1 MRLKSII
8 TVIALIL
15 IMFMSA
21 IESSIISLALPTIKQ
36 DLNAG
41 NLISLIFTAYFIA
54 LVIANPIVGELLS
67 RFKIIYV
74 AIAGLLLFSIG
85 SFMCGLSTNFT
96 MLIISRVIQGF
107 GSGVLMSLSQI
118 VPKLAFEIPLRY
130 KIMGIVGSVWG
141 ISSIIGPLLG
151 GGILEFATWHWLFY
165 INIPIAIIAIILVIW
180 TFHFPEEE
188 TVAKS
193 KFDTKGLT
201 LFYVFIGLIMFA
213 LLNQQLLLLNFLSFI
228 LAIVVAMCLFKVE
241 KHVSSPFLPV
251 VEFNRSITLVFITD
265 LLTAICLMGF
275 NLYIP
280 VYLQE
285 QLGLSP
291 LQSGL
296 VIFPLSVAWITL
308 NFNLHLSVAWITL
321 NFNLHRIEAKLSRKV
336 IYLLSFTLLLVSS
349 IIISFGIK
357 LPVLIAFVLIL
368 AGLSFGYIYTKDS
381 VIVQEETSP
390 LQMKK
395 MMSFYGLTK
404 NLGASIGSTIM
415 GYLYA
420 IQSGIFGPNLHNVLS
435 AVAVISIGL
444 IVLWVV
450 FFKEQSSQSKE

>member
-241 KHVSSPFLPV
+241 KYVSSPFLPV

-296 VIFPLSVAWITL
+296 VIFP
-308 NFNLHLSVAWITL
+308 LSVAWITL

>member
-67 RFKIIYV
+67 GFKIIYV

-296 VIFPLSVAWITL
+296 VIFPLSL
-308 NFNLHLSVAWITL
+308 AWITL

>member
-8 TVIALIL
+8 IVIALIL

-74 AIAGLLLFSIG
+74 AIAGLLLFSVG

-308 NFNLHLSVAWITL
+308 NFNLH
-321 NFNLHRIEAKLSRKV
+321 RIEAKLSRKV

>member
-1 MRLKSII
+1 MRLKSIV

-15 IMFMSA
+15 IMFMAA

-54 LVIANPIVGELLS
+54 LVIANPIVGELLT
-67 RFKIIYV
+67 RFKIIYI
-74 AIAGLLLFSIG
+74 AIAGLTLFTVG
-85 SFMCGLSTNFT
+85 SLMSGLSTHFS

-107 GSGVLMSLSQI
+107 GSGVMMSLSQI

-130 KIMGIVGSVWG
+130 KIMGVVGSVWG

-165 INIPIAIIAIILVIW
+165 INIPIAIIAIILVVW
-180 TFHFPEEE
+180 TFHFPEEK

-193 KFDTKGLT
+193 KFDTKGIT
-201 LFYVFIGLIMFA
+201 LFYIFIGLIMFA
-213 LLNQQLLLLNFLSFI
+213 LLNQQHLYLNIIGFV
-228 LAIVVAMCLFKVE
+228 LAILVALRLFNVE
-241 KHVSSPFLPV
+241 KKVSSPFLPV
-251 VEFNRSITLVFITD
+251 AEFNRMITLVFITD
-265 LLTAICLMGF
+265 LLTAVCLMGF

-308 NFNLHLSVAWITL
+308 NFNLH
-321 NFNLHRIEAKLSRKV
+321 HIEAKLSRKV
-336 IYLLSFTLLLVSS
+336 IYLSSFTLLLLLSS
-349 IIISFGIK
+349 IIIAFGIK
-357 LPVLIAFVLIL
+357 LPILIACVLIL
-368 AGLSFGYIYTKDS
+368 SGLSFGYIYTKDS

-390 LQMKK
+390 IQMKK

-420 IQSGIFGPNLHNVLS
+420 LKSGLFGANLHNILGVVSL
-435 AVAVISIGL
+435 ISVGL
-444 IVLWVV
+444 IVVWLI
-450 FFKEQSSQSKE
+450 FYREAASQTKE

>member
-228 LAIVVAMCLFKVE
+228 LAIVVAMCLFKVD

-296 VIFPLSVAWITL
+296 VIFP
-308 NFNLHLSVAWITL
+308 LSVAWITL

>member
-74 AIAGLLLFSIG
+74 AITGLLLFSIG

-308 NFNLHLSVAWITL
+308 NFNLH
-321 NFNLHRIEAKLSRKV
+321 RIEAKLSRKV

-435 AVAVISIGL
+435 AVAVISIGV

>member
-15 IMFMSA
+15 FMFMSA

-165 INIPIAIIAIILVIW
+165 INIPIAIIVIILVIW

-296 VIFPLSVAWITL
+296 VIFP
-308 NFNLHLSVAWITL
+308 LSVAWITL

>member
-41 NLISLIFTAYFIA
+41 NLISLIFTAYFIT

-96 MLIISRVIQGF
+96 MLIISRLIQGF

-308 NFNLHLSVAWITL
+308 NFNLH
-321 NFNLHRIEAKLSRKV
+321 RIEAKLSRKV

>member
-308 NFNLHLSVAWITL
+308 NFNLH
-321 NFNLHRIEAKLSRKV
+321 RIEAKLSRKV

-368 AGLSFGYIYTKDS
+368 AGLSFGYIYTKGS

>member
-1 MRLKSII
+1 MRLKSIV

-15 IMFMSA
+15 IMFMAA

-54 LVIANPIVGELLS
+54 LVIANPIVGELLT
-67 RFKIIYV
+67 RFKIIYI
-74 AIAGLLLFSIG
+74 AIAGLTLFTVG
-85 SFMCGLSTNFT
+85 SLMSGLSTHFS
-96 MLIISRVIQGF
+96 MLVISRVIQGF
-107 GSGVLMSLSQI
+107 GSGVMMSLSQI

-165 INIPIAIIAIILVIW
+165 INIPIAIIAIILVVW

-193 KFDTKGLT
+193 KFDTKGIT
-201 LFYVFIGLIMFA
+201 LFYIFIGLIMFA
-213 LLNQQLLLLNFLSFI
+213 LLNQQHLYLNIIGFV
-228 LAIVVAMCLFKVE
+228 LAILVALRLFNVE
-241 KHVSSPFLPV
+241 KKVSSPFLPV
-251 VEFNRSITLVFITD
+251 AEFNRMITLVFITD
-265 LLTAICLMGF
+265 LLTTVCLMGF

-308 NFNLHLSVAWITL
+308 NFNLH
-321 NFNLHRIEAKLSRKV
+321 HIEAKLSRKV
-336 IYLLSFTLLLVSS
+336 IYLSSFTLLLLSS
-349 IIISFGIK
+349 IIIAFGIK
-357 LPVLIAFVLIL
+357 LPILIACVLIL
-368 AGLSFGYIYTKDS
+368 SGLSFGYIYTKDS

-390 LQMKK
+390 IQMKK

-420 IQSGIFGPNLHNVLS
+420 LKSGLFGANLHNILGVVSL
-435 AVAVISIGL
+435 ISVGL
-444 IVLWVV
+444 IVVWLI
-450 FFKEQSSQSKE
+450 FYREAASQTKE

>member
-1 MRLKSII
+1 MRLKSIV

-15 IMFMSA
+15 IMFMAA

-54 LVIANPIVGELLS
+54 LVIANPIVGELLT
-67 RFKIIYV
+67 RFKIIYI
-74 AIAGLLLFSIG
+74 AIAGLTLFTVG
-85 SFMCGLSTNFT
+85 SLMSGLSTHFS
-96 MLIISRVIQGF
+96 MLVISRVIQGF
-107 GSGVLMSLSQI
+107 GSGVMMSLSQI

-165 INIPIAIIAIILVIW
+165 INIPIAIIAIILVVW

-193 KFDTKGLT
+193 KFDTKGIT
-201 LFYVFIGLIMFA
+201 LFYIFIGLIMFA
-213 LLNQQLLLLNFLSFI
+213 LLNQQHLYLNIIGFV
-228 LAIVVAMCLFKVE
+228 LAILVALRLFNVE
-241 KHVSSPFLPV
+241 KKVSSPFLPV
-251 VEFNRSITLVFITD
+251 AEFNRMIILVFITD
-265 LLTAICLMGF
+265 LLTAVCLMGF

-308 NFNLHLSVAWITL
+308 NFNLH
-321 NFNLHRIEAKLSRKV
+321 HIEAKLSRKV
-336 IYLLSFTLLLVSS
+336 IYLSSFTLLLSS
-349 IIISFGIK
+349 IIIAFGIK
-357 LPVLIAFVLIL
+357 LPILIACVLIL
-368 AGLSFGYIYTKDS
+368 SGLSFGYIYTKDS

-390 LQMKK
+390 IQMKK

-420 IQSGIFGPNLHNVLS
+420 LKSGLFGANLHNILGVVSL
-435 AVAVISIGL
+435 ISVGL
-444 IVLWVV
+444 IVVWLI
-450 FFKEQSSQSKE
+450 FYREAASQTKE

>member
-213 LLNQQLLLLNFLSFI
+213 LLNQQLLLLNFLSFT
-228 LAIVVAMCLFKVE
+228 LAIVVAIRLFKVE

-308 NFNLHLSVAWITL
+308 NFNLH
-321 NFNLHRIEAKLSRKV
+321 RIEAKLSRKV

-357 LPVLIAFVLIL
+357 LPLLIAFVLIL

-450 FFKEQSSQSKE
+450 FFKEQSFQSKE

>member
-1 MRLKSII
+1 MRLKSIV

-15 IMFMSA
+15 IMFMAA

-54 LVIANPIVGELLS
+54 LVIANPIAGELLT
-67 RFKIIYV
+67 RFKIIYI
-74 AIAGLLLFSIG
+74 AIAGLTLFTVG
-85 SFMCGLSTNFT
+85 SLMSGLSTHFS

-107 GSGVLMSLSQI
+107 GSGVMMSLSQI

-165 INIPIAIIAIILVIW
+165 INIPIAIIAIILVVW
-180 TFHFPEEE
+180 TFHFPEEK

-193 KFDTKGLT
+193 KFDTKGIT
-201 LFYVFIGLIMFA
+201 LFYIFIGLIMFA
-213 LLNQQLLLLNFLSFI
+213 LLNQQHLYLNIIGFV
-228 LAIVVAMCLFKVE
+228 LAILVALRLFNVE
-241 KHVSSPFLPV
+241 KKVSSPFLPV
-251 VEFNRSITLVFITD
+251 AEFNRMITLVFITD
-265 LLTAICLMGF
+265 LLTAVCLMGF

-308 NFNLHLSVAWITL
+308 NFNLH
-321 NFNLHRIEAKLSRKV
+321 HIEAKLSRKV
-336 IYLLSFTLLLVSS
+336 IYLSSFTLLLLSS
-349 IIISFGIK
+349 IIIAFGIK
-357 LPVLIAFVLIL
+357 LPILIACVLIL
-368 AGLSFGYIYTKDS
+368 SGLSFGYIYTKDS

-390 LQMKK
+390 IQMKK

-420 IQSGIFGPNLHNVLS
+420 LKSGLFGANLHNILGVVSL
-435 AVAVISIGL
+435 ISVGL
-444 IVLWVV
+444 IVVWLI
-450 FFKEQSSQSKE
+450 FYREAASQTKE

>member
-308 NFNLHLSVAWITL
+308 NFNLH
-321 NFNLHRIEAKLSRKV
+321 RIEAKLSRKV

-381 VIVQEETSP
+381 VIVQEEISP

-450 FFKEQSSQSKE
+450 FF

>member
-21 IESSIISLALPTIKQ
+21 IESSIISLELPTIKQ

-296 VIFPLSVAWITL
+296 VIFPLSL
-308 NFNLHLSVAWITL
+308 AWITL

>member
-67 RFKIIYV
+67 RFKIIYM

-85 SFMCGLSTNFT
+85 SLMCGLSTNFT

-228 LAIVVAMCLFKVE
+228 LAIVVAIRLFKVE

-308 NFNLHLSVAWITL
+308 NFNLH
-321 NFNLHRIEAKLSRKV
+321 RIEAKLSRKV

-357 LPVLIAFVLIL
+357 LPLLIAFVLIL

-420 IQSGIFGPNLHNVLS
+420 IQSAIFGPNLHNVLS
-435 AVAVISIGL
+435 AVAVISTGL

-450 FFKEQSSQSKE
+450 FFKEQLSQSKE

>member
-241 KHVSSPFLPV
+241 KHVSSPFSPV

-296 VIFPLSVAWITL
+296 VIFP
-308 NFNLHLSVAWITL
+308 LSVAWITL

-381 VIVQEETSP
+381 VIVQEETSL

>member
-296 VIFPLSVAWITL
+296 VIFPLSL
-308 NFNLHLSVAWITL
+308 AWITL

-450 FFKEQSSQSKE
+450 FFKEQSPQSKE

>member
-1 MRLKSII
+1 MRLKSIV

-15 IMFMSA
+15 IMFMAA

-54 LVIANPIVGELLS
+54 LVIANPIVGELLT
-67 RFKIIYV
+67 RFKIIYI
-74 AIAGLLLFSIG
+74 AIAGLTLFTVG
-85 SFMCGLSTNFT
+85 SLMSGLSIHFS

-107 GSGVLMSLSQI
+107 GSGVMMSLSQI

-165 INIPIAIIAIILVIW
+165 INIPIAIIVIILVVW

-193 KFDTKGLT
+193 KFDTKGIT
-201 LFYVFIGLIMFA
+201 LFYIFIGLIMFA
-213 LLNQQLLLLNFLSFI
+213 LLNQQHLYLNIIGFV
-228 LAIVVAMCLFKVE
+228 LAILVALRLFNVE
-241 KHVSSPFLPV
+241 KKVSSPFLPIA
-251 VEFNRSITLVFITD
+251 EFNRMITLVFITD
-265 LLTAICLMGF
+265 LLTAVCLMGF

-308 NFNLHLSVAWITL
+308 NFNLH
-321 NFNLHRIEAKLSRKV
+321 HIEAKLSRKV
-336 IYLLSFTLLLVSS
+336 IYLSSFTLLLLSS
-349 IIISFGIK
+349 IIIAFGIK
-357 LPVLIAFVLIL
+357 LPILIACVLIL
-368 AGLSFGYIYTKDS
+368 SGLSFGYIYTKDS

-390 LQMKK
+390 IQMKK

-420 IQSGIFGPNLHNVLS
+420 LKSGLFGANLHNILG
-435 AVAVISIGL
+435 AVSLISVGL
-444 IVLWVV
+444 IVVWLI
-450 FFKEQSSQSKE
+450 FYREAASQTKE

>member
-1 MRLKSII
+1 MRLKSIV

-15 IMFMSA
+15 IMFMAA

-54 LVIANPIVGELLS
+54 LVIANPIVGELLT
-67 RFKIIYV
+67 RFKIIYI
-74 AIAGLLLFSIG
+74 AIAGLTLFTVG
-85 SFMCGLSTNFT
+85 SLMSGLSTHFS
-96 MLIISRVIQGF
+96 MLVISRVIQGF
-107 GSGVLMSLSQI
+107 GSGVMMSLSQI
-118 VPKLAFEIPLRY
+118 VPKLASEIPLRY

-165 INIPIAIIAIILVIW
+165 INIPIAIIAIILVVW

-193 KFDTKGLT
+193 KFDTKGIT
-201 LFYVFIGLIMFA
+201 LFYIFIGLIMFA
-213 LLNQQLLLLNFLSFI
+213 LLNQQHLYLNIIGFV
-228 LAIVVAMCLFKVE
+228 LAILVALRLFNVE
-241 KHVSSPFLPV
+241 KKVSSPFLPV
-251 VEFNRSITLVFITD
+251 AEFNRMITLVFITD
-265 LLTAICLMGF
+265 LLTAVCLMGF

-308 NFNLHLSVAWITL
+308 NFNLH
-321 NFNLHRIEAKLSRKV
+321 HIEAKLSRKV
-336 IYLLSFTLLLVSS
+336 IYLSSFTLLLLSS
-349 IIISFGIK
+349 IIIAFGIK
-357 LPVLIAFVLIL
+357 LPILIACVLIL
-368 AGLSFGYIYTKDS
+368 SGLSFGYIYTKDS

-390 LQMKK
+390 IQMKK

-420 IQSGIFGPNLHNVLS
+420 LKSGLFGANLHNILGVVSL
-435 AVAVISIGL
+435 ISVGL
-444 IVLWVV
+444 IVVWLI
-450 FFKEQSSQSKE
+450 FYREAASQTKE

>member
-1 MRLKSII
+1 MRLKSIV

-15 IMFMSA
+15 IMFMAA

-54 LVIANPIVGELLS
+54 LVIANPIVGELLT
-67 RFKIIYV
+67 RFKIIYI
-74 AIAGLLLFSIG
+74 AIAGLTLFTVG
-85 SFMCGLSTNFT
+85 SLMSGLSTHFS
-96 MLIISRVIQGF
+96 MLVISRVIQGF
-107 GSGVLMSLSQI
+107 GSGVMMSLSQI

-165 INIPIAIIAIILVIW
+165 INIPIAIIAIILFVW

-193 KFDTKGLT
+193 KFDTKGIT
-201 LFYVFIGLIMFA
+201 LFYIFIGLIMFA
-213 LLNQQLLLLNFLSFI
+213 LLNQQHLYLNIIGFV
-228 LAIVVAMCLFKVE
+228 LAILVALRLFNVE
-241 KHVSSPFLPV
+241 KKVSSPFLPV
-251 VEFNRSITLVFITD
+251 AEFNRMITLVFITD
-265 LLTAICLMGF
+265 LLTAVCLMGF

-308 NFNLHLSVAWITL
+308 NFNLH
-321 NFNLHRIEAKLSRKV
+321 HIEAKLSRKV
-336 IYLLSFTLLLVSS
+336 IYLSSFTLLLLSS
-349 IIISFGIK
+349 IIIAFGIK
-357 LPVLIAFVLIL
+357 LPILIACVLIL
-368 AGLSFGYIYTKDS
+368 SGLSFGYIYTKDS

-390 LQMKK
+390 IQMKK

-420 IQSGIFGPNLHNVLS
+420 LKSGLFGANLHNILGVVSL
-435 AVAVISIGL
+435 ISVGL
-444 IVLWVV
+444 IVVWLI
-450 FFKEQSSQSKE
+450 FYREAASQTKE

>member
-275 NLYIP
+275 NLYIS

-296 VIFPLSVAWITL
+296 VIFP
-308 NFNLHLSVAWITL
+308 LSVAWITL

-450 FFKEQSSQSKE
+450 FFKEQSSRSKEYNYD

>member
-85 SFMCGLSTNFT
+85 SLMCGLSTNFT

-228 LAIVVAMCLFKVE
+228 LAIVVAIRLFKVE

-308 NFNLHLSVAWITL
+308 NFNLH
-321 NFNLHRIEAKLSRKV
+321 RIEAKLSRKV

-357 LPVLIAFVLIL
+357 LPLLIAFVLIL

-420 IQSGIFGPNLHNVLS
+420 IQSAIFGLNLHNVLS
-435 AVAVISIGL
+435 AVAVISTGL

-450 FFKEQSSQSKE
+450 FFKEQLSQSKE

>member
-280 VYLQE
+280 VYLLE

-296 VIFPLSVAWITL
+296 VIFP
-308 NFNLHLSVAWITL
+308 LSVAWITL

>member
-1 MRLKSII
+1 MRLKSIV

-15 IMFMSA
+15 IMFMAA

-54 LVIANPIVGELLS
+54 LVIANPIVGELLT
-67 RFKIIYV
+67 RFKIIYI
-74 AIAGLLLFSIG
+74 AIAGLTLFTVG
-85 SFMCGLSTNFT
+85 SLMSGLSTHFS
-96 MLIISRVIQGF
+96 MLVISRVIQGF
-107 GSGVLMSLSQI
+107 GSGVMMSLSQI

-141 ISSIIGPLLG
+141 ISSIIGTLL

-165 INIPIAIIAIILVIW
+165 INIPIAIIAIILVVW

-193 KFDTKGLT
+193 KFDTKGIT
-201 LFYVFIGLIMFA
+201 LFYIFIGLIMFA
-213 LLNQQLLLLNFLSFI
+213 LLNQQHLYLNIIGFV
-228 LAIVVAMCLFKVE
+228 LAILVALRLFNVE
-241 KHVSSPFLPV
+241 KKVSSPFLPV
-251 VEFNRSITLVFITD
+251 AEFNRMITLVFITD
-265 LLTAICLMGF
+265 LLTAVCLMGF

-308 NFNLHLSVAWITL
+308 NFNLH
-321 NFNLHRIEAKLSRKV
+321 HIEAKLSRKV
-336 IYLLSFTLLLVSS
+336 IYLSSFTLLLLLSS
-349 IIISFGIK
+349 IIIAFGIK
-357 LPVLIAFVLIL
+357 LPILIACVLIL
-368 AGLSFGYIYTKDS
+368 SGLSFGYIYTKDS

-390 LQMKK
+390 IQMKK

-420 IQSGIFGPNLHNVLS
+420 LKSGLFGANLHNILGVVSL
-435 AVAVISIGL
+435 ISVGL
-444 IVLWVV
+444 IVVWLI
-450 FFKEQSSQSKE
+450 FYREAASQTKE

>member
-1 MRLKSII
+1 MRLKSIV

-15 IMFMSA
+15 IMFMAA

-54 LVIANPIVGELLS
+54 LVIANPIVGELLT
-67 RFKIIYV
+67 RFKIIYI
-74 AIAGLLLFSIG
+74 AIAGLTLFTVG
-85 SFMCGLSTNFT
+85 SLMSGLITHFS
-96 MLIISRVIQGF
+96 MLVISRVIQGF
-107 GSGVLMSLSQI
+107 GSGVMMSLSQI

-165 INIPIAIIAIILVIW
+165 INIPIAIIAIILVVW

-193 KFDTKGLT
+193 KFDTKGIT
-201 LFYVFIGLIMFA
+201 LFYIFIGLIMFA
-213 LLNQQLLLLNFLSFI
+213 LLNQQHLYLNIIGFV
-228 LAIVVAMCLFKVE
+228 LAILVALRLFNVE
-241 KHVSSPFLPV
+241 KKVSSPFLPV
-251 VEFNRSITLVFITD
+251 AEFNRMITLVFITD
-265 LLTAICLMGF
+265 LLTAVCLMGF

-308 NFNLHLSVAWITL
+308 NFNLH
-321 NFNLHRIEAKLSRKV
+321 HIEAKLSRKV
-336 IYLLSFTLLLVSS
+336 IYLSSFTLLLLSS
-349 IIISFGIK
+349 IIIAFGIK
-357 LPVLIAFVLIL
+357 LPILIACVLIL
-368 AGLSFGYIYTKDS
+368 SGLSFGYIYTKDS

-390 LQMKK
+390 IQMKK

-420 IQSGIFGPNLHNVLS
+420 LKSGLFGANLHNILGVVSL
-435 AVAVISIGL
+435 ISVGL
-444 IVLWVV
+444 IVVWLI
-450 FFKEQSSQSKE
+450 FYREAASQTKE

>member
-151 GGILEFATWHWLFY
+151 GGILEFATWHWLFN

-308 NFNLHLSVAWITL
+308 NFNLH
-321 NFNLHRIEAKLSRKV
+321 RIEAKLSRKV

>member
-1 MRLKSII
+1 MRLKSIV

-15 IMFMSA
+15 IMFMAA

-54 LVIANPIVGELLS
+54 LVIANPIVGELLT
-67 RFKIIYV
+67 RFKIIYI
-74 AIAGLLLFSIG
+74 AIAGLTLFTVG
-85 SFMCGLSTNFT
+85 SLMSGLSTHFS
-96 MLIISRVIQGF
+96 MLVISRVIQGF
-107 GSGVLMSLSQI
+107 GSGVMMSLSQI

-165 INIPIAIIAIILVIW
+165 INIPIAIIATILVVW

-193 KFDTKGLT
+193 KFDTKGIT
-201 LFYVFIGLIMFA
+201 LFYIFIGLIMFA
-213 LLNQQLLLLNFLSFI
+213 LLNQQHLYLNIIGFV
-228 LAIVVAMCLFKVE
+228 LAILVALRLFNVE
-241 KHVSSPFLPV
+241 KKVSSPFLPV
-251 VEFNRSITLVFITD
+251 AEFNRMITLVFITD
-265 LLTAICLMGF
+265 LLTAVCLMGF

-308 NFNLHLSVAWITL
+308 NFNLH
-321 NFNLHRIEAKLSRKV
+321 HIEAKLSRKV
-336 IYLLSFTLLLVSS
+336 IYLSSFTLLLLSS
-349 IIISFGIK
+349 IIIAFGIK
-357 LPVLIAFVLIL
+357 LPILIACVLIL
-368 AGLSFGYIYTKDS
+368 SGLSFGYIYTKDS

-390 LQMKK
+390 IQMKK

-420 IQSGIFGPNLHNVLS
+420 LKSGLFGANLHNILGVVSL
-435 AVAVISIGL
+435 ISVGL
-444 IVLWVV
+444 IVVWLI
-450 FFKEQSSQSKE
+450 FYREAASQTKE

>member
-1 MRLKSII
+1 
-8 TVIALIL
+8 
-15 IMFMSA
+15 A

-54 LVIANPIVGELLS
+54 LVIANPIVGELLT
-67 RFKIIYV
+67 RFKIIYI
-74 AIAGLLLFSIG
+74 AIAGLTLFTVG
-85 SFMCGLSTNFT
+85 SLMSGLSTHFS

-107 GSGVLMSLSQI
+107 GSGVMMSLSQI

-151 GGILEFATWHWLFY
+151 GGILEFATWHWLFF
-165 INIPIAIIAIILVIW
+165 INIPIAIIAIILVVW
-180 TFHFPEEE
+180 TFHFSEEE

-193 KFDTKGLT
+193 KFDTKGIT
-201 LFYVFIGLIMFA
+201 LFYIFIGLIMFA
-213 LLNQQLLLLNFLSFI
+213 LLNQQHLYLNIIGFV
-228 LAIVVAMCLFKVE
+228 LAILIALRLFNVE
-241 KHVSSPFLPV
+241 KKVSSPFLPV
-251 VEFNRSITLVFITD
+251 AEFNRMITLVFITD
-265 LLTAICLMGF
+265 LLTAVCLMGF

-308 NFNLHLSVAWITL
+308 NFNLH
-321 NFNLHRIEAKLSRKV
+321 HIEAKLSRKV
-336 IYLLSFTLLLVSS
+336 IYLSSFTLLLLSS
-349 IIISFGIK
+349 IIIAFGIK
-357 LPVLIAFVLIL
+357 LPILIACVLIL
-368 AGLSFGYIYTKDS
+368 SGISFGYIYTKDS

-390 LQMKK
+390 IQMKK

-420 IQSGIFGPNLHNVLS
+420 LKSGLFGANLHNILGVVSL
-435 AVAVISIGL
+435 ISVGL
-444 IVLWVV
+444 IVVWLI
-450 FFKEQSSQSKE
+450 FYREAASQTNE

>member
-107 GSGVLMSLSQI
+107 GSSVLMSLSQI

-308 NFNLHLSVAWITL
+308 NFNLH
-321 NFNLHRIEAKLSRKV
+321 RIEAKLSRKV

>member
-308 NFNLHLSVAWITL
+308 NFT
-321 NFNLHRIEAKLSRKV
+321 LHRIEAKLSRKV

>member
-1 MRLKSII
+1 MRLKSIV

-15 IMFMSA
+15 IMFMAA

-54 LVIANPIVGELLS
+54 LVIANPIVGELLT
-67 RFKIIYV
+67 RFKIIYI
-74 AIAGLLLFSIG
+74 AIAGLTLFTVG
-85 SFMCGLSTNFT
+85 SLMSGLSTHFS
-96 MLIISRVIQGF
+96 MLVISRVIQGF
-107 GSGVLMSLSQI
+107 GSGVMMSLSQI

-165 INIPIAIIAIILVIW
+165 INIPIAIIAIILVVW

-193 KFDTKGLT
+193 KFDTKGIT
-201 LFYVFIGLIMFA
+201 LFYIFIGLIMFA
-213 LLNQQLLLLNFLSFI
+213 LLNQQHLYLNIIGFV
-228 LAIVVAMCLFKVE
+228 LAILVALRLFNVE
-241 KHVSSPFLPV
+241 KKVSSPFLPV
-251 VEFNRSITLVFITD
+251 AEFNRMITLVFITD
-265 LLTAICLMGF
+265 LLTAVCLMGF

-308 NFNLHLSVAWITL
+308 NFNLH
-321 NFNLHRIEAKLSRKV
+321 HIEAKLSRKV
-336 IYLLSFTLLLVSS
+336 IYLSSFTLLLLSS
-349 IIISFGIK
+349 IIIAFGIK
-357 LPVLIAFVLIL
+357 LPILIACVLIL
-368 AGLSFGYIYTKDS
+368 SGLSFGYIYTKDS

-390 LQMKK
+390 IQMKK

-420 IQSGIFGPNLHNVLS
+420 LKSGLFGANLHNILGVVSL
-435 AVAVISIGL
+435 ISVGL
-444 IVLWVV
+444 IVVGLI
-450 FFKEQSSQSKE
+450 FYREAASQTKE

>member
-1 MRLKSII
+1 M
-8 TVIALIL
+8 
-15 IMFMSA
+15 
-21 IESSIISLALPTIKQ
+21 
-36 DLNAG
+36 
-41 NLISLIFTAYFIA
+41 
-54 LVIANPIVGELLS
+54 GELLS

-296 VIFPLSVAWITL
+296 VIFPLSL
-308 NFNLHLSVAWITL
+308 AWITL

-368 AGLSFGYIYTKDS
+368 EGLSFGYIYTKDS

>member
-1 MRLKSII
+1 MRLKSIV

-15 IMFMSA
+15 IMFMAA

-54 LVIANPIVGELLS
+54 LVIANPIVGELLT
-67 RFKIIYV
+67 RFKIIYI
-74 AIAGLLLFSIG
+74 AIAGLTLFTVG
-85 SFMCGLSTNFT
+85 SLMSGLSTHFS

-107 GSGVLMSLSQI
+107 GSGVMMSLSQI

-165 INIPIAIIAIILVIW
+165 MNIPIAIIAIILVVW
-180 TFHFPEEE
+180 TFHFPEEK

-193 KFDTKGLT
+193 KFDTKGIT
-201 LFYVFIGLIMFA
+201 LFYIFIGLIMFA
-213 LLNQQLLLLNFLSFI
+213 LLNQQHLYLNIIGFV
-228 LAIVVAMCLFKVE
+228 LAILVALRLFNVE
-241 KHVSSPFLPV
+241 KKVSSPFLPV
-251 VEFNRSITLVFITD
+251 AEFNRMITLVFITD
-265 LLTAICLMGF
+265 LLTAVCLMGF

-308 NFNLHLSVAWITL
+308 NFNLH
-321 NFNLHRIEAKLSRKV
+321 HIEAKLSRKV
-336 IYLLSFTLLLVSS
+336 IYLSSFTLLLLSS
-349 IIISFGIK
+349 IIIAFGIK
-357 LPVLIAFVLIL
+357 LPILIACVLIL
-368 AGLSFGYIYTKDS
+368 SGLSFGYIYTKDS

-390 LQMKK
+390 IQMKK

-420 IQSGIFGPNLHNVLS
+420 LKSGLFGANLHNILGVVSL
-435 AVAVISIGL
+435 ISVGL
-444 IVLWVV
+444 IVVWLI
-450 FFKEQSSQSKE
+450 FYREAASQTKE

>member
-1 MRLKSII
+1 MRLKSIV

-15 IMFMSA
+15 IRFMAA

-54 LVIANPIVGELLS
+54 LVIANPIVGELLT
-67 RFKIIYV
+67 RFKIIYI
-74 AIAGLLLFSIG
+74 AIAGLTLFTVG
-85 SFMCGLSTNFT
+85 SLMSGLSTHFS

-107 GSGVLMSLSQI
+107 GSGVMMSLSQI

-151 GGILEFATWHWLFY
+151 GGILEFATWHWLFF
-165 INIPIAIIAIILVIW
+165 INIPIAIIAIILVVW
-180 TFHFPEEE
+180 TFHFSEEE

-193 KFDTKGLT
+193 KFDTKGIT
-201 LFYVFIGLIMFA
+201 LFYIFIGLIMFA
-213 LLNQQLLLLNFLSFI
+213 LLNQQHLYLNIIGFV
-228 LAIVVAMCLFKVE
+228 LAILIALRLFNVE
-241 KHVSSPFLPV
+241 KKVSSPFLPV
-251 VEFNRSITLVFITD
+251 AEFNRMITLVFITD
-265 LLTAICLMGF
+265 LLTAVCLMGF

-308 NFNLHLSVAWITL
+308 NFNLH
-321 NFNLHRIEAKLSRKV
+321 HIEAKLSRKV
-336 IYLLSFTLLLVSS
+336 IYLSSFTLLLLSS
-349 IIISFGIK
+349 IIIAFGIK
-357 LPVLIAFVLIL
+357 LPILIACVLIL
-368 AGLSFGYIYTKDS
+368 SGISFGYIYTKDS

-390 LQMKK
+390 IQMKK

-420 IQSGIFGPNLHNVLS
+420 LKSGLFGANLHNILGVVSL
-435 AVAVISIGL
+435 ISVGL
-444 IVLWVV
+444 IVVWLI
-450 FFKEQSSQSKE
+450 FYREAASQTNE

>member
-21 IESSIISLALPTIKQ
+21 IESSIISLELPTIKQ

-308 NFNLHLSVAWITL
+308 NFNLH
-321 NFNLHRIEAKLSRKV
+321 RIEAKLSRKV

>member
-1 MRLKSII
+1 MRLKSIV

-15 IMFMSA
+15 IMFMAA

-54 LVIANPIVGELLS
+54 LVIANPIVGELLT
-67 RFKIIYV
+67 RFKIIYI
-74 AIAGLLLFSIG
+74 AIAGLTLFTVG
-85 SFMCGLSTNFT
+85 SLMSGLSTHFS
-96 MLIISRVIQGF
+96 MLVISRVIQGF
-107 GSGVLMSLSQI
+107 GSGVMMSLSQI

-165 INIPIAIIAIILVIW
+165 INIPIAIIAIILVVW

-193 KFDTKGLT
+193 KFDTKGIT
-201 LFYVFIGLIMFA
+201 LFYIFIGLIIFA
-213 LLNQQLLLLNFLSFI
+213 LLNQQHLYLNIIGFV
-228 LAIVVAMCLFKVE
+228 LAILVALRLFNVE
-241 KHVSSPFLPV
+241 KKVSSPFLPV
-251 VEFNRSITLVFITD
+251 AEFNRMITLVFITD
-265 LLTAICLMGF
+265 LLTAVCLMGF

-308 NFNLHLSVAWITL
+308 NFNLH
-321 NFNLHRIEAKLSRKV
+321 HIEAKLSRKV
-336 IYLLSFTLLLVSS
+336 IYLSSFTLLLLSS
-349 IIISFGIK
+349 IIIAFGIK
-357 LPVLIAFVLIL
+357 LPILIACVLIL
-368 AGLSFGYIYTKDS
+368 SGLSFGYIYTKDS

-390 LQMKK
+390 IQMKK

-420 IQSGIFGPNLHNVLS
+420 LKSGLFGANLHNILGVVSL
-435 AVAVISIGL
+435 ISVGL
-444 IVLWVV
+444 IVVWLI
-450 FFKEQSSQSKE
+450 FYREAASQTKE

>member
-1 MRLKSII
+1 MRLKSIV

-15 IMFMSA
+15 IMFMAA

-54 LVIANPIVGELLS
+54 LVIANPIVGELLT
-67 RFKIIYV
+67 RFKIIYI
-74 AIAGLLLFSIG
+74 AIAGLTLFTVG
-85 SFMCGLSTNFT
+85 SLMSGLSTHFS
-96 MLIISRVIQGF
+96 MLVISRVIQGF
-107 GSGVLMSLSQI
+107 GSGVMMSLSQI

-151 GGILEFATWHWLFY
+151 DGILEFATWHWLFY
-165 INIPIAIIAIILVIW
+165 INIPIAIIAIILVVW

-193 KFDTKGLT
+193 KFDTKGIT
-201 LFYVFIGLIMFA
+201 LFYIFIGLIMFA
-213 LLNQQLLLLNFLSFI
+213 LLNQQHLYLNIIGFV
-228 LAIVVAMCLFKVE
+228 LAILVALRLFNVE
-241 KHVSSPFLPV
+241 KKVSSPFLPV
-251 VEFNRSITLVFITD
+251 AEFNRMITLVFITD
-265 LLTAICLMGF
+265 LLTAVCLMGF

-308 NFNLHLSVAWITL
+308 NFNLH
-321 NFNLHRIEAKLSRKV
+321 HIEAKLSRKV
-336 IYLLSFTLLLVSS
+336 IYLSSFTLLLLSS
-349 IIISFGIK
+349 IIIAFGIK
-357 LPVLIAFVLIL
+357 LPILIACVLIL
-368 AGLSFGYIYTKDS
+368 SGLSFGYIYTKDS

-390 LQMKK
+390 IQMKK

-420 IQSGIFGPNLHNVLS
+420 LKSGLFGANLHNILGVVSL
-435 AVAVISIGL
+435 ISVGL
-444 IVLWVV
+444 IVVWLI
-450 FFKEQSSQSKE
+450 FYREAASQTKE

>member
-228 LAIVVAMCLFKVE
+228 LAIVVAIRLFKVE

-308 NFNLHLSVAWITL
+308 NFNLH
-321 NFNLHRIEAKLSRKV
+321 RIEAKLSRKV

-357 LPVLIAFVLIL
+357 LPLLIAFVLIL

-395 MMSFYGLTK
+395 MMSF
-404 NLGASIGSTIM
+404 M
-415 GYLYA
+415 D
-420 IQSGIFGPNLHNVLS
+420 
-435 AVAVISIGL
+435 
-444 IVLWVV
+444 
-450 FFKEQSSQSKE
+450 